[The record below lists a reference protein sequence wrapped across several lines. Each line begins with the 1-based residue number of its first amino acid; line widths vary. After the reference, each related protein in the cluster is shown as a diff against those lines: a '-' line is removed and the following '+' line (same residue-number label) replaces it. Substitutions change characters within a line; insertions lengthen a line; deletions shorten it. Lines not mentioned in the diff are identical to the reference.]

1 MAYGTPDRGR
11 AYETVLLGWTERMK
25 NSAAVIVTAARTL
38 GFLEIFGIGVS
49 EDTGNGMRRSVMW
62 FEAARGA

>member
-1 MAYGTPDRGR
+1 
-11 AYETVLLGWTERMK
+11 MK
-25 NSAAVIVTAARTL
+25 NSAAVIVTAAGTL
-38 GFLEIFGIGVS
+38 GFLETFGIGVS